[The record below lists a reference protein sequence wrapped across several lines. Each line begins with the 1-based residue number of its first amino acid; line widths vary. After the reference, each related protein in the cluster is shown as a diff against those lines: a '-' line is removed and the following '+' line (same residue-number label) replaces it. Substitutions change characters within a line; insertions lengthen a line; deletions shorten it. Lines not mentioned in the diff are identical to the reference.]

1 MDHLKEQEAGRQRM
15 RDLFQQ
21 RELERG
27 SLRRKRIFKTPEEE
41 AKQAVRLT
49 PNAQARNEREL
60 TATRGQAPV
69 FNENIWN
76 GERRRPAPNEIRS
89 VSPRTR
95 VDEDGGFTTSKDN
108 GDVKK
113 SDDGAR
119 MSGGSHDGNNRNNRN
134 NSKNSNNSNKTSH
147 NSASTDKKS
156 SS

>member
-89 VSPRTR
+89 QQDLSQLCLNRQKEFFLNLSRCYKRPSVFLIDLLGHIPKAF
-95 VDEDGGFTTSKDN
+95 VTSRRFAIPDHY
-108 GDVKK
+108 
-113 SDDGAR
+113 AL
-119 MSGGSHDGNNRNNRN
+119 
-134 NSKNSNNSNKTSH
+134 
-147 NSASTDKKS
+147 
-156 SS
+156 